1 MGEKHKWTPEE
12 VQLWYRGQRTHNYSN
27 PEDTNWVVRKP
38 HNMGWTMNLANPK
51 TWWFLAGVACV
62 VMLVSWFTSWRGSI
76 GIIGGADGP
85 TAIYVSGGSS
95 TPTGYP
101 TGSVQRPQ
109 IMYDGTLYLYSA
121 KGFDEPLPEGFS
133 LVGSVQCVDDAN
145 APTRDFAGS
154 LVEVGQKIY
163 ASPENSS
170 IYVEYTDGFGE
181 FVPEETE

>member
-1 MGEKHKWTPEE
+1 MAEKMT
-12 VQLWYRGQRTHNYSN
+12 RRTFMKS
-27 PEDTNWVVRKP
+27 
-38 HNMGWTMNLANPK
+38 A
-51 TWWFLAGVACV
+51 AAAAAAI
-62 VMLVSWFTSWRGSI
+62 S
-76 GIIGGADGP
+76 IIGGADGP

-121 KGFDEPLPEGFS
+121 NGFDEPLPEGFA

-145 APTRDFAGS
+145 APTRDFSGS

>member
-1 MGEKHKWTPEE
+1 MGEKRKWTPEE
-12 VQLWYRGQRTHNYSN
+12 VRQWYSDRKTRNYSN

-38 HNMGWTMNLANPK
+38 HGLGWAMNLANPK
-51 TWWFLAGVACV
+51 IWWFLAGVACV
-62 VMLVSWFTSWRGSI
+62 VMLVTWVTSWRGSI

-85 TAIYVSGGSS
+85 TAIYVSGGSG

-101 TGSVQRPQ
+101 AGSVQRPHV
-109 IMYDGTLYLYSA
+109 MYDGILYMYSA
-121 KGFDEPLPEGFS
+121 NGFDVPLPEGFA

-181 FVPEETE
+181 FVPEETK